1 VINRREFI
9 WLLGG
14 GALSWTSA
22 LRAQQ
27 SGQVRRVGMLLGVS
41 ATPYTTGVVDKFRAE
56 LKALGWIEDSN
67 LKIAFRWSDNDTA
80 KAQIFA
86 KELVAMQPD
95 LLIGHTD
102 SSVAALRQETTT
114 IPIVFITVSDPIGL
128 GFVTSISHPGG
139 NATGFI
145 NFEPS
150 FGGKWLEILKETAPD
165 VKRVAVIYNPATAP
179 RAGLT
184 YLPAVQA
191 AAERYQIKVVSAHVR
206 SESDIEAV
214 LSDLGREPGGGL
226 VVVPDNFITG
236 RTPLMVSLL
245 ARYRLP
251 AVHPYPY
258 FPAGGGLM
266 CYGVDPLDNFR
277 KLPTYVDRVLRGE
290 RPQNLPVQLPTTFR
304 SIINVKTA
312 KALGL
317 TVPPTVLVRADEVIE

>member
-1 VINRREFI
+1 MRRREFI
-9 WLLGG
+9 GLLGSA
-14 GALSWTSA
+14 ALGWANA

-27 SGQVRRVGMLLGVS
+27 SGRVRRVGMLLGVS
-41 ATPYTTGVVDKFRAE
+41 AIPYTIGVVDKFSDE

-67 LKIAFRWSDNDTA
+67 LRIDFRWSDNDAA
-80 KAQIFA
+80 KAQNFA

-102 SSVAALRQETTT
+102 SSVAALRQESST
-114 IPIVFITVSDPIGL
+114 IHIVFITVSDPIGL
-128 GFVTSISHPGG
+128 GFVKSLSRPGG

-150 FGGKWLEILKETAPD
+150 FGGKWLEILKEIAPNI
-165 VKRVAVIYNPATAP
+165 KRVGVIYNPATAP

-184 YLPAVQA
+184 YLPAVQTA
-191 AAERYQIKVVSAHVR
+191 AQNYQVEVVSANVR
-206 SESDIEAV
+206 SESEIDAV

-226 VVVPDNFITG
+226 VVVLDNFITG
-236 RTPLMVSLL
+236 RTSLMVSLL

-266 CYGVDPLDNFR
+266 CYGVDPVDNFR

-290 RPQNLPVQLPTTFR
+290 SPQNLPVQLPTTFR
-304 SIINVKTA
+304 LVINVKTA

-317 TVPPTVLVRADEVIE
+317 TVPPHCSPAPTR

>member
-1 VINRREFI
+1 MFRELFR
-9 WLLGG
+9 G
-14 GALSWTSA
+14 S
-22 LRAQQ
+22 
-27 SGQVRRVGMLLGVS
+27 LGVS

-56 LKALGWIEDSN
+56 LKALGWIEGSN
-67 LKIAFRWSDNDTA
+67 LQIDFRWSDNDTA
-80 KAQIFA
+80 KAGIFA
-86 KELVAMQPD
+86 KELAAMQPA

-114 IPIVFITVSDPIGL
+114 VPIVFITVSDPIGL
-128 GFVTSISHPGG
+128 GFVRSISHPGG

-150 FGGKWLEILKETAPD
+150 FGGKWLEILREIAPNL
-165 VKRVAVIYNPATAP
+165 KRVAVIYNPATAP

-191 AAERYQIKVVSAHVR
+191 AAQRFQIEVVDALVR
-206 SESDIEAV
+206 SEHDIEEV
-214 LSDLGREPGGGL
+214 LRNLGREPDGGL

-236 RTPLMVSLL
+236 RTPLMISLL

-266 CYGVDPLDNFR
+266 CYGVDPIDNFR
-277 KLPTYVDRVLRGE
+277 KLPTYVDRILRGE
-290 RPQNLPVQLPTTFR
+290 RPESLPVQLPTTFR
-304 SIINVKTA
+304 LIINLKTA

-317 TVPPTVLVRADEVIE
+317 DVAPSLLARADEVIE